1 MQVLKIQT
9 YLYDKMHHTKIFKK
23 YFTFLTCSQFCETL
37 LLVGPKRKNPFFLM
51 GSKNLRLGK
60 HFLNSFSK
68 QKKPI
73 TIMCEL
79 LDILI

>member
-1 MQVLKIQT
+1 MQVLKIQA
-9 YLYDKMHHTKIFKK
+9 YFMTKCTTPK

-73 TIMCEL
+73 TNMCEL

>member
-51 GSKNLRLGK
+51 GSNKSK
-60 HFLNSFSK
+60 TSKTFSK
-68 QKKPI
+68 QFFKTKK
-73 TIMCEL
+73 TYYNYV
-79 LDILI
+79 